1 MDTGKELKNIIK
13 NQRDFFNTNT
23 TKSVEYRLQMLQRLK
38 KIINANEEKILSAL
52 YNDLSK
58 SKSEAYMSEVAMV
71 YAELD
76 EALKKVREWSRP
88 QRARGTI
95 GTFPAKNYVFSEPY
109 GIVLIMSPWNYPF
122 NLAIAPLIAAISAGN
137 CAVIKCSKE
146 SKYTSNLI
154 KEIINNTFDKKYIY
168 CVDSD
173 IEYNDVI
180 YQKYDYIF
188 FTGSSRVGKIIM
200 RAASENLTPVS
211 LELGGKC
218 PCIVD
223 ESANIKIAAKR
234 IVWGKLLNAGQ
245 TCVSVDY
252 VAVHNGVKE
261 KLIKCI
267 LKEIKSRYHD
277 ALNSNTYPRIIN
289 EHHYKRLLNLIKVE
303 KNIIGGRADEF
314 SRKIEPTVL
323 PEADFEDEIMKE
335 EIFGPVLPIIEYDD
349 IKKLIR
355 TIKEREKPLACYV
368 FTEYEKTA
376 RHIIKSISYGG
387 GCVNDVVLQVSNHYM
402 PFGGVGNS
410 GIGSYHGKYGF
421 DTFSHKKSVVWNET
435 MLDLPIRYAPFNL
448 LKFRM
453 LKYILTKFR

>member
-38 KIINANEEKILSAL
+38 KTINANEEKILSAL

-252 VAVHNGVKE
+252 VAVHNSVKE

-335 EIFGPVLPIIEYDD
+335 EIFGPLLPIIEYDD

-368 FTEYEKTA
+368 FTKYEKTA

-387 GCVNDVVLQVSNHYM
+387 GCVNDVVIQVSNHYM

-448 LKFRM
+448 LKFRI

>member
-252 VAVHNGVKE
+252 VAVHNSVKE

-289 EHHYKRLLNLIKVE
+289 KHHYKRLLNLIKVE

-314 SRKIEPTVL
+314 SRKIEPAVL

-335 EIFGPVLPIIEYDD
+335 EIFGPLLPIIEYDD

-368 FTEYEKTA
+368 FTKYEKTA

-387 GCVNDVVLQVSNHYM
+387 GCVNDVVIQVSNHYM

>member
-200 RAASENLTPVS
+200 RAASENLTLVS

-252 VAVHNGVKE
+252 VAVHNSVKE

-335 EIFGPVLPIIEYDD
+335 EIFGPLLPIIEYDD

-368 FTEYEKTA
+368 FTKYEKTA

-387 GCVNDVVLQVSNHYM
+387 GCVNDVVIQVSNHYM

-448 LKFRM
+448 LKFRI

>member
-252 VAVHNGVKE
+252 VAVHNSVKE

-289 EHHYKRLLNLIKVE
+289 EHHYKRVLNLIKVE

-335 EIFGPVLPIIEYDD
+335 EIFGPLLPIIEYDD

-368 FTEYEKTA
+368 FTKYEKTA

-387 GCVNDVVLQVSNHYM
+387 GCVNDVVIQVSNHYM

-448 LKFRM
+448 LKFRI

>member
-13 NQRDFFNTNT
+13 SQRDFFNTNI

-168 CVDSD
+168 CVDLD

-252 VAVHNGVKE
+252 VAVHNSVKE

-314 SRKIEPTVL
+314 SRKIEPAVL

-335 EIFGPVLPIIEYDD
+335 EIFGPLLPIIEYDD

-355 TIKEREKPLACYV
+355 TIKDREKPLACYV
-368 FTEYEKTA
+368 FTKYEKTA

-387 GCVNDVVLQVSNHYM
+387 GCVNDVVIQVSNHYM

-410 GIGSYHGKYGF
+410 GIGSYHGKFGF

>member
-1 MDTGKELKNIIK
+1 MDNSKELKSIIK
-13 NQRDFFNTNT
+13 NQRNFFNTNA
-23 TKSVEYRLQMLQRLK
+23 TKSVEYRLRMLQRLK
-38 KIINANEEKILSAL
+38 KIISDNEDKILSVL
-52 YNDLSK
+52 YKDLSK
-58 SKSEAYMSEVAMV
+58 SKSEAYMTEIAMV

-76 EALKKVREWSRP
+76 EALKNVRSWSRP

-95 GTFPAKNYVFSEPY
+95 GTFPAKNYIFSEPY
-109 GIVLIMSPWNYPF
+109 GIVLIISPWNYPF
-122 NLAIAPLIAAISAGN
+122 NLAIAPLIAAIAAGN

-154 KEIINNTFDKKYIY
+154 KEIINKTFDKNYIY
-168 CVDSD
+168 CVEPD
-173 IEYNDVI
+173 IDYNDMLS
-180 YQKYDYIF
+180 QRYDYIF

-200 RAASENLTPVS
+200 NAASKNLTPVS

-252 VAVHNGVKE
+252 VAVHNSVKE

-335 EIFGPVLPIIEYDD
+335 EIFGPLLPIIEYDD

-368 FTEYEKTA
+368 FTKYEKTA

-387 GCVNDVVLQVSNHYM
+387 GCVNDVVIQVSNHYM

>member
-122 NLAIAPLIAAISAGN
+122 NLAIAPLIAAIAAGN

-154 KEIINNTFDKKYIY
+154 KEIINKTFDKNYVY
-168 CVDSD
+168 CVEPD
-173 IEYNDVI
+173 IDYNDMLS
-180 YQKYDYIF
+180 QRYDYIF

-200 RAASENLTPVS
+200 NVASKNLTPVS

-223 ESANIKIAAKR
+223 ESANIRVAAKR

-252 VAVHNGVKE
+252 VAVHSSVKE
-261 KLIKCI
+261 KLIRYI
-267 LKEIKSRYHD
+267 LKEIKLRYKD

-303 KNIIGGRADEF
+303 ENIIGGRADEF

-355 TIKEREKPLACYV
+355 IIKEREKPLACYV
-368 FTEYEKTA
+368 FTKYEKTA

-387 GCVNDVVLQVSNHYM
+387 GCVNDVVIQVSNHYM

>member
-1 MDTGKELKNIIK
+1 MDNSKELKSIIK
-13 NQRDFFNTNT
+13 NQRNFFNTNA
-23 TKSVEYRLQMLQRLK
+23 TKSVEYRLRMLQRLK
-38 KIINANEEKILSAL
+38 KIISDNEDKILSVL
-52 YNDLSK
+52 YKDLSK
-58 SKSEAYMSEVAMV
+58 SKSEAYMTEIAMV

-76 EALKKVREWSRP
+76 EALKNVRSWSRP

-95 GTFPAKNYVFSEPY
+95 GTFPAKNYIFSEPY
-109 GIVLIMSPWNYPF
+109 GIVLIISPWNYPF
-122 NLAIAPLIAAISAGN
+122 NLAIAPLIAVIAAGN

-154 KEIINNTFDKKYIY
+154 KEIINKTFDKTYIY
-168 CVDSD
+168 CVEPD
-173 IEYNDVI
+173 IDYNDMLS
-180 YQKYDYIF
+180 QRYDYIF

-200 RAASENLTPVS
+200 NAASKNLTPVS

-252 VAVHNGVKE
+252 VAVHSSVKE
-261 KLIKCI
+261 KLIRYI
-267 LKEIKSRYHD
+267 LKEIKSRYKD
-277 ALNSNTYPRIIN
+277 ALNSNIYPKIIN
-289 EHHYKRLLNLIKVE
+289 EHHYKRLLNLIKAE
-303 KNIIGGRADEF
+303 YNIIGGRADEF
-314 SRKIEPTVL
+314 SRKLEPTVL

-335 EIFGPVLPIIEYDD
+335 EIFGPLLPIIEYDD

-368 FTEYEKTA
+368 FTKDEKIA

-387 GCVNDVVLQVSNHYM
+387 GCVNDVVLHVSNHYM

-410 GIGSYHGKYGF
+410 GMGSYHGKYGF

-435 MLDLPIRYAPFNL
+435 ILDLPIQYAPFNL

>member
-173 IEYNDVI
+173 IEYNDVL

-252 VAVHNGVKE
+252 VVVHNSVKE

-335 EIFGPVLPIIEYDD
+335 EIFGPLLPIIEYDD

-368 FTEYEKTA
+368 FTKYEKTA

>member
-173 IEYNDVI
+173 IEYNDVL

-252 VAVHNGVKE
+252 VVVHNSVKE

-335 EIFGPVLPIIEYDD
+335 EIFGPLLPIIEYDD

-368 FTEYEKTA
+368 FTKYEKTA

-387 GCVNDVVLQVSNHYM
+387 GCVNDVVIQVSNHYM

>member
-252 VAVHNGVKE
+252 VAVHNSVKE

-335 EIFGPVLPIIEYDD
+335 EIFGPLLPIIEYDD

-368 FTEYEKTA
+368 FTKYEKTA

-387 GCVNDVVLQVSNHYM
+387 GCVNDVVIQVSNHYM

-448 LKFRM
+448 LKFRI

>member
-173 IEYNDVI
+173 IEYNDVL

-252 VAVHNGVKE
+252 VAVHNSVKE

-289 EHHYKRLLNLIKVE
+289 EHHYKMLLNLIKVE

-335 EIFGPVLPIIEYDD
+335 EIFGPLLPIIEYDD

-368 FTEYEKTA
+368 FTKYEKTA

-387 GCVNDVVLQVSNHYM
+387 GCVNDVVIQVSNHYM

-448 LKFRM
+448 LKFRI

>member
-200 RAASENLTPVS
+200 RAASKNLTPVS

-252 VAVHNGVKE
+252 VAVHNSVKE

-303 KNIIGGRADEF
+303 ENIIGGRADEF
-314 SRKIEPTVL
+314 SRKIEPAVL

-335 EIFGPVLPIIEYDD
+335 EIFGPLLPIIEYDD

-368 FTEYEKTA
+368 FTKYEKTA

-387 GCVNDVVLQVSNHYM
+387 GCVNDVVIQVSNHYM

-421 DTFSHKKSVVWNET
+421 DTLSHKKSVVWNET

-448 LKFRM
+448 LKFRI

>member
-252 VAVHNGVKE
+252 VAVHNSVKE

-335 EIFGPVLPIIEYDD
+335 EIFGPLLPIIEYDD

-368 FTEYEKTA
+368 FTKYEKTA

-410 GIGSYHGKYGF
+410 GIGSCHGKYGF

-448 LKFRM
+448 LKFRI

>member
-76 EALKKVREWSRP
+76 EALKKVRKWSRP

-173 IEYNDVI
+173 IEYNDVL

-252 VAVHNGVKE
+252 VAVHNSVKE

-335 EIFGPVLPIIEYDD
+335 EIFGPLLPIIEYDD

-368 FTEYEKTA
+368 FTKYEKTA

>member
-76 EALKKVREWSRP
+76 EALRKVREWSRP

-154 KEIINNTFDKKYIY
+154 KEIINNTFDKNYIY

-252 VAVHNGVKE
+252 VAVHNSVKE

-314 SRKIEPTVL
+314 SRKIEPTIL

-335 EIFGPVLPIIEYDD
+335 EIFGPLLPIIEYDD

-368 FTEYEKTA
+368 FTKYEKTA

-387 GCVNDVVLQVSNHYM
+387 GCVNDVVLHVSNHYI

>member
-1 MDTGKELKNIIK
+1 MDNSKELKSIIK
-13 NQRDFFNTNT
+13 NQRNFFNTNA
-23 TKSVEYRLQMLQRLK
+23 TKSVEYRLRMLQRLK
-38 KIINANEEKILSAL
+38 KIISDNEDKILSVL
-52 YNDLSK
+52 YKDLSK
-58 SKSEAYMSEVAMV
+58 SKSEAYMTEIAMV

-76 EALKKVREWSRP
+76 EALKNVRSWSRP

-95 GTFPAKNYVFSEPY
+95 GTFPAKNYIFSEPY
-109 GIVLIMSPWNYPF
+109 GIVLIISPWNYPF
-122 NLAIAPLIAAISAGN
+122 NLAIAPLIAVIAAGN

-154 KEIINNTFDKKYIY
+154 KEIINKTFDKTYIY
-168 CVDSD
+168 CVEPD
-173 IEYNDVI
+173 IDYNDMLS
-180 YQKYDYIF
+180 QRYDYIF

-200 RAASENLTPVS
+200 NAASKNLTPVS

-252 VAVHNGVKE
+252 VAVHNSVKE

-335 EIFGPVLPIIEYDD
+335 EIFGPLLPIIEYDD

-368 FTEYEKTA
+368 FTKYEKKA

-387 GCVNDVVLQVSNHYM
+387 GCVNDVVIQVSNHYM

-435 MLDLPIRYAPFNL
+435 ILDLPIRYAPFNL

>member
-1 MDTGKELKNIIK
+1 MN
-13 NQRDFFNTNT
+13 
-23 TKSVEYRLQMLQRLK
+23 
-38 KIINANEEKILSAL
+38 
-52 YNDLSK
+52 
-58 SKSEAYMSEVAMV
+58 
-71 YAELD
+71 
-76 EALKKVREWSRP
+76 
-88 QRARGTI
+88 
-95 GTFPAKNYVFSEPY
+95 
-109 GIVLIMSPWNYPF
+109 
-122 NLAIAPLIAAISAGN
+122 
-137 CAVIKCSKE
+137 
-146 SKYTSNLI
+146 
-154 KEIINNTFDKKYIY
+154 
-168 CVDSD
+168 
-173 IEYNDVI
+173 
-180 YQKYDYIF
+180 
-188 FTGSSRVGKIIM
+188 
-200 RAASENLTPVS
+200 AASENLTPVS

-252 VAVHNGVKE
+252 VAVHSSVKE
-261 KLIKCI
+261 KLIRYI
-267 LKEIKSRYHD
+267 LKEIKSRYKD
-277 ALNSNTYPRIIN
+277 ALNNNNYPRIIN
-289 EHHYKRLLNLIKVE
+289 GHHYKRLLNLIKAE
-303 KNIIGGRADEF
+303 DNIIGGRADEF
-314 SRKIEPTVL
+314 SKKIEPTVL

-335 EIFGPVLPIIEYDD
+335 EIFGPLLPIIEYDD

-368 FTEYEKTA
+368 FTKDEKIA

-387 GCVNDVVLQVSNHYM
+387 GCVNDVVLHVSNHYM

-410 GIGSYHGKYGF
+410 GMGSYHGKYGF

>member
-1 MDTGKELKNIIK
+1 
-13 NQRDFFNTNT
+13 
-23 TKSVEYRLQMLQRLK
+23 
-38 KIINANEEKILSAL
+38 
-52 YNDLSK
+52 
-58 SKSEAYMSEVAMV
+58 MV

-252 VAVHNGVKE
+252 VAVHNSVKE

-335 EIFGPVLPIIEYDD
+335 EIFGPLLPIIEYDD

-368 FTEYEKTA
+368 FTKYEKTA

-387 GCVNDVVLQVSNHYM
+387 GCVNDVVIQVSNHYM

-448 LKFRM
+448 LKFRI

>member
-13 NQRDFFNTNT
+13 SQRDFFNTNT

-200 RAASENLTPVS
+200 RAASKNLTPVS

-252 VAVHNGVKE
+252 VAVHNSVKE

-314 SRKIEPTVL
+314 SRKIEPVVL

-335 EIFGPVLPIIEYDD
+335 EIFGPLLPIIEYDD

-368 FTEYEKTA
+368 FTKYEKTA

-387 GCVNDVVLQVSNHYM
+387 GCVNDVVLHVSNHYI

-448 LKFRM
+448 LKFRI

>member
-76 EALKKVREWSRP
+76 EALRKVREWSRP

-252 VAVHNGVKE
+252 VAVHNSVKE

-314 SRKIEPTVL
+314 SRKIEPTIL

-335 EIFGPVLPIIEYDD
+335 EIFGPLLPIIEYDD

-368 FTEYEKTA
+368 FTKYEKTA

-387 GCVNDVVLQVSNHYM
+387 GCVNDVVLHVSNHYI

-448 LKFRM
+448 LKFRI

>member
-13 NQRDFFNTNT
+13 NQRNFFNTNA

-76 EALKKVREWSRP
+76 EALRKVREWSRP

-252 VAVHNGVKE
+252 VAVHNSVKE

-335 EIFGPVLPIIEYDD
+335 EIFGPLLPIIEYDD

-368 FTEYEKTA
+368 FTKYEKTA

-387 GCVNDVVLQVSNHYM
+387 GCVNDVVIQVSNHYM

-448 LKFRM
+448 LKFRI

>member
-1 MDTGKELKNIIK
+1 MDNSKELKSIIK
-13 NQRDFFNTNT
+13 NQRNFFNTNA
-23 TKSVEYRLQMLQRLK
+23 TKSVEYRLRMLQRLK
-38 KIINANEEKILSAL
+38 KIISDNEDKILSVL
-52 YNDLSK
+52 YKDLSK
-58 SKSEAYMSEVAMV
+58 SKSEAYMTEIAMV

-76 EALKKVREWSRP
+76 EALKNVRSWSRP

-95 GTFPAKNYVFSEPY
+95 GTFPAKNYIFSEPY
-109 GIVLIMSPWNYPF
+109 GIVLIISPWNYPF

-252 VAVHNGVKE
+252 VAVHNSVKE

-314 SRKIEPTVL
+314 S
-323 PEADFEDEIMKE
+323 
-335 EIFGPVLPIIEYDD
+335 
-349 IKKLIR
+349 
-355 TIKEREKPLACYV
+355 
-368 FTEYEKTA
+368 
-376 RHIIKSISYGG
+376 
-387 GCVNDVVLQVSNHYM
+387 
-402 PFGGVGNS
+402 
-410 GIGSYHGKYGF
+410 
-421 DTFSHKKSVVWNET
+421 
-435 MLDLPIRYAPFNL
+435 
-448 LKFRM
+448 
-453 LKYILTKFR
+453 

>member
-76 EALKKVREWSRP
+76 EALKKVRKWSRP

-173 IEYNDVI
+173 IEYNDVL

-252 VAVHNGVKE
+252 VAVHNSVKE

-335 EIFGPVLPIIEYDD
+335 EIFGPLLPIIEYDD

-368 FTEYEKTA
+368 FTKYEKTA

-387 GCVNDVVLQVSNHYM
+387 GCVNDVVIQVSNHYM

>member
-252 VAVHNGVKE
+252 VAVHNSVKE

-335 EIFGPVLPIIEYDD
+335 EIFGPLLPIIEYDD

-368 FTEYEKTA
+368 FTKYEKTA

-387 GCVNDVVLQVSNHYM
+387 GCVNDVVIQVSNHYM

-435 MLDLPIRYAPFNL
+435 ILDLPIRYAPFNL

>member
-13 NQRDFFNTNT
+13 NQSDFFNTNT

-252 VAVHNGVKE
+252 VAVHNSVKE

-335 EIFGPVLPIIEYDD
+335 EIFGPLLPIIEYDD

-368 FTEYEKTA
+368 FTKYEKTA

-387 GCVNDVVLQVSNHYM
+387 GCVNDVVIQVSNHYM

-448 LKFRM
+448 LKFRI

>member
-1 MDTGKELKNIIK
+1 MDTSKELKNIIK

-76 EALKKVREWSRP
+76 EALKKVRKWSRP

-173 IEYNDVI
+173 IEYNDVL

-252 VAVHNGVKE
+252 VAVHNSVKE

-335 EIFGPVLPIIEYDD
+335 EIFGPLLPIIEYDD

-368 FTEYEKTA
+368 FTKYEKTA

-387 GCVNDVVLQVSNHYM
+387 GCVNDVVIQVSNHYM

-448 LKFRM
+448 LKFRI

>member
-1 MDTGKELKNIIK
+1 MDNSKELKSIIK
-13 NQRDFFNTNT
+13 NQRKFFNTNA
-23 TKSVEYRLQMLQRLK
+23 TKSVEYRLRMLQRLK

-58 SKSEAYMSEVAMV
+58 SKSEAYMSEIAMV
-71 YAELD
+71 YDELD

-88 QRARGTI
+88 QMARGTI

-122 NLAIAPLIAAISAGN
+122 NLAIAPLIAAVSAGN

-154 KEIINNTFDKKYIY
+154 KEIINKTFDKNYIY
-168 CVDSD
+168 CVEPD
-173 IEYNDVI
+173 IDYNDVL

-252 VAVHNGVKE
+252 VAVHNSVKE
-261 KLIKCI
+261 KLIRYI
-267 LKEIKSRYHD
+267 LKEIKSRYKD
-277 ALNSNTYPRIIN
+277 ALNNNNYPRIIN
-289 EHHYKRLLNLIKVE
+289 EHHYKRLLNLIKTE
-303 KNIIGGRADEF
+303 DNIIGGRADEF
-314 SRKIEPTVL
+314 SKKIEPTVL

-335 EIFGPVLPIIEYDD
+335 EIFGPLLPIIEYND

-368 FTEYEKTA
+368 FTKYKKTA

-387 GCVNDVVLQVSNHYM
+387 GCVNDVVLHVSNHYM

>member
-1 MDTGKELKNIIK
+1 MDNSKELKSIIK
-13 NQRDFFNTNT
+13 NQRNFFNTNA
-23 TKSVEYRLQMLQRLK
+23 TKSVEYRLRMLQRLK
-38 KIINANEEKILSAL
+38 KIISDNEDKILSVL
-52 YNDLSK
+52 HKDLSK
-58 SKSEAYMSEVAMV
+58 SKSEAYMTEIAMV
-71 YAELD
+71 YVELD
-76 EALKKVREWSRP
+76 EALKNVRSWSRP

-95 GTFPAKNYVFSEPY
+95 GTFPAKNYIFSEPY
-109 GIVLIMSPWNYPF
+109 GIVLIISPWNYPF
-122 NLAIAPLIAAISAGN
+122 NLAIAPLIAAIAAGN

-154 KEIINNTFDKKYIY
+154 KEIINNTFDKNYIY
-168 CVDSD
+168 CVEPD
-173 IEYNDVI
+173 IDYNDMLS
-180 YQKYDYIF
+180 QRYDYIF

-200 RAASENLTPVS
+200 NAASENLTPVS

-223 ESANIKIAAKR
+223 ESANIRVAAKR

-252 VAVHNGVKE
+252 VAVHSSVKE
-261 KLIKCI
+261 KLIRYI
-267 LKEIKSRYHD
+267 LKEIKSRYKD
-277 ALNSNTYPRIIN
+277 ALNNNNYPRIIN
-289 EHHYKRLLNLIKVE
+289 GHHYKRLLNLIKAE
-303 KNIIGGRADEF
+303 DNIIGGRADEF
-314 SRKIEPTVL
+314 SRNIEPAVL

-335 EIFGPVLPIIEYDD
+335 EIFGPLLPIIEYDD

-368 FTEYEKTA
+368 FTKYEKTA

-435 MLDLPIRYAPFNL
+435 ILDLPIRYAPFNL

>member
-38 KIINANEEKILSAL
+38 KIINDNEEKILSAL

-252 VAVHNGVKE
+252 VAVHNSVKE

-335 EIFGPVLPIIEYDD
+335 EIFGPLLPIIEYDD

-368 FTEYEKTA
+368 FTKYEKTA

-387 GCVNDVVLQVSNHYM
+387 GCVNDVVIQVSNHYM

-448 LKFRM
+448 LKFRI

>member
-76 EALKKVREWSRP
+76 EALRKVREWSRP

-252 VAVHNGVKE
+252 VAVHNSVKE

-335 EIFGPVLPIIEYDD
+335 EIFGPLLPIIEYDD

-368 FTEYEKTA
+368 FTKDEKIA
-376 RHIIKSISYGG
+376 RHIIKSVSYGG
-387 GCVNDVVLQVSNHYM
+387 GCVNDVVIQVSNHYM

-448 LKFRM
+448 LKFRI